1 MPRLWKKY
9 HSFYYFTILL
19 PHGFKEKL
27 CYNNVPMSLF
37 ETIPGNFFSILSSK
51 NKEIYIDALM
61 LLHRLF
67 HNELNIE
74 ASDFIS
80 ALIELLENRA
90 YELEDDDE
98 ITDAGL
104 TLSVKARLILNR
116 FIKTGWVERENMD
129 GSFKEVVTPRPYAI
143 RVMQLLYDLS
153 NDRTKEYNSL
163 VFSTYS
169 SLKEAWDNQKSQM
182 YEAVLNAKSNTEK
195 LIYELKTLYHGIRGY
210 LRRIQG
216 QRDINILLH
225 DHFDDYKALTDRI
238 YHPIKTM
245 DSVYRYITPIK
256 EILNNVLGIPEMMN
270 EMRTRAISIRSY
282 ENEEEA
288 GAEIINAI
296 DYVLDIYRT
305 LGSIVN
311 EIDKKHSNYTKLSVD
326 TIRYHMSADQTI
338 SGKLVT
344 LLKKYAASGGCEQ
357 AEILC
362 MMEDKVRANRQEFM
376 DGHSLWRRNIKS
388 RRSSAKALTINVAA
402 RLSEEEA
409 DEMLKF
415 MRNDYSLQ
423 DIKLFMDSFFSDRD
437 SVSTGEMDIPD
448 DREFLLLLLAAIRA
462 GERGIN
468 FKVQVKTGSIR
479 INGYGIPQMVFTR
492 KRNGD
497 KYVE

>member
-1 MPRLWKKY
+1 M
-9 HSFYYFTILL
+9 
-19 PHGFKEKL
+19 
-27 CYNNVPMSLF
+27 NLF

-51 NKEIYIDALM
+51 NKEIYVDALM

-67 HNELNIE
+67 QNELNIE
-74 ASDFIS
+74 TSDFIP
-80 ALIELLENRA
+80 ALVGLLENRV

-98 ITDAGL
+98 ITEGGL
-104 TLSVKARLILNR
+104 TLSGKARLILNR
-116 FIKTGWVERENMD
+116 FVTTGWIERENMD
-129 GSFKEVVTPRPYAI
+129 GSFKEVITPRAHAI
-143 RVMQLLYDLS
+143 RVIQMLFDLT

-169 SLKEAWDNQKSQM
+169 GLKEARENQQNQM

-195 LIYELKTLYHGIRGY
+195 LVYELKTLYHGIRGY
-210 LRRIQG
+210 IKKIQG
-216 QRDINILLH
+216 QRDINILLR
-225 DHFDDYKALTDRI
+225 DHFDEYKALVDRI

-245 DSVYRYITPIK
+245 DSVYRYMAPIM
-256 EILNNVLGIPEMMN
+256 EILTGVLGIPEMMDQ
-270 EMRTRAISIRSY
+270 MKKRAITIRSY

-288 GAEIINAI
+288 GREIINAI
-296 DYVLDIYRT
+296 DYVLDIYRN
-305 LGSIVN
+305 LGTIVY

-344 LLKKYAASGGCEQ
+344 LLKEFTVSGDSMKVKILGLMEQ
-357 AEILC
+357 
-362 MMEDKVRANRQEFM
+362 KVRTNRQEFL
-376 DGHSLWRRNIKS
+376 DGHSLWHRNIKS
-388 RRSSAKALTINVAA
+388 RRSSARALTINDAE

-409 DEMLKF
+409 GQMLKF

-423 DIKLFMDSFFSDRD
+423 HVRLFMDRLFGDKD
-437 SVSTGEMDIPD
+437 SVSTGEIEVSD

-462 GERGIN
+462 GERN
-468 FKVQVKTGSIR
+468 TSFKVQAGTGSLR

-492 KRNGD
+492 KGGGD